1 MLPVSEDWDMV
12 RRIIPASDASFA
24 ACKGSSGRNFPS
36 EMFTGI
42 LFLNPLEI
50 VSKSLPRCLLVIYRP
65 IMEFGK
71 QLEEIID
78 PLMQINK
85 SLIVE
90 RGYNHLPSVEGSFWL
105 LDWVLSLAAISASS
119 VEPTC
124 GSTVGTSSAEA
135 NSLVL
140 CLVILAGSSCP
151 RSATAITLFDVLAKL
166 FLTLG
171 SKSCMAS
178 YMIQQITTE

>member
-1 MLPVSEDWDMV
+1 
-12 RRIIPASDASFA
+12 
-24 ACKGSSGRNFPS
+24 
-36 EMFTGI
+36 
-42 LFLNPLEI
+42 
-50 VSKSLPRCLLVIYRP
+50 
-65 IMEFGK
+65 MEFGK

-105 LDWVLSLAAISASS
+105 LDWVLSLVAISASS

-124 GSTVGTSSAEA
+124 GSAVGTSSAEA

-140 CLVILAGSSCP
+140 CL
-151 RSATAITLFDVLAKL
+151 ATYIYVLVVLDNGQTWPKDL
-166 FLTLG
+166 KISFLNRFRRDKKTVTNSFFRDNSLVR
-171 SKSCMAS
+171 A
-178 YMIQQITTE
+178 

>member
-1 MLPVSEDWDMV
+1 
-12 RRIIPASDASFA
+12 
-24 ACKGSSGRNFPS
+24 
-36 EMFTGI
+36 
-42 LFLNPLEI
+42 
-50 VSKSLPRCLLVIYRP
+50 
-65 IMEFGK
+65 MEFGK

-124 GSTVGTSSAEA
+124 GSAVGTSSAEA

-140 CLVILAGSSCP
+140 CLATYIYVLVVLDNGQTWPKDLKISSLN
-151 RSATAITLFDVLAKL
+151 RFRRDKKTVTNSFFRDN
-166 FLTLG
+166 
-171 SKSCMAS
+171 S
-178 YMIQQITTE
+178 